1 MNADLWY
8 PIATAA
14 AAGGLLIASQRRNG
28 FNRKSTLHGSARWA
42 ATKDLRRAGLLGNDG
57 VYVGAW
63 KQGNRLRYLR
73 VGGGKHV
80 LVVAPTG
87 GGKSVGVVI
96 PTLLSYLESVFVLD
110 LKGELWALTA
120 GWRQQHAGNKVLR
133 FEPAAAEGSCCFNPL
148 DEVRVGTS
156 FDVGDAQNIAMIIV
170 DPDGK
175 GLSNF
180 WDKSGQTI
188 LSGCILH
195 LCHQARQ
202 GGPPA
207 TLPELDRMLASPN
220 RPIMDLWKEMQQ
232 SPHPLV
238 SRAGQEMV
246 DRQKAPGEASGIIST
261 AKACLSG
268 LFRDPIVARNVSRSD
283 FRIADLMHADCP
295 VSLYL
300 ITEGD
305 DQVRLSPLT
314 RILVNLVL
322 RRLASGMEFE
332 AGQAIP
338 SFKHRL
344 LLVLDEFASLR
355 LPIFEKALAYM
366 RFYGLC
372 AVVVV
377 QDRGQLHA
385 AYGQEESI
393 SANCGVL
400 AAFPPAPSDQATA
413 EYLSK
418 LTGVTTVLH
427 EQVTRNGRGLFGSV
441 SRTLQAAARP
451 LLTPDECLRL
461 QCPTMEGDR
470 VTDPGEMLIFAKGI
484 PAIRAQQLLY
494 FQDPVFQAR
503 AAVPPPAKSDA
514 LVAEQ
519 PPAPKRDEQK
529 SGNAPSPSPIRVEVQ
544 MPLDPA
550 RSVEPAETLGM
561 EVTQ

>member
-1 MNADLWY
+1 MNTDLWY
-8 PIATAA
+8 PFGLA
-14 AAGGLLIASQRRNG
+14 AAGGLLLASGRRNG
-28 FNRKSTLHGSARWA
+28 LKGKSTLHGSAHWA
-42 ATKDLRRAGLLGNDG
+42 AKKDLRRAGLLNNDG
-57 VYVGAW
+57 IYVGAW
-63 KQGNRLRYLR
+63 KQGNHVRYLR
-73 VGGGKHV
+73 AGGGKHV

-87 GGKSVGVVI
+87 GGKSVGIVI
-96 PTLLSYLESVFVLD
+96 PTLLSCLESVFVLD
-110 LKGELWALTA
+110 LKGELWAMTS
-120 GWRQQHAGNKVLR
+120 GWRQQYAGNQVLR
-133 FEPAAAEGSCCFNPL
+133 FEPAAAAGSCCFNPL
-148 DEVRVGTS
+148 AEVRVGTGYE
-156 FDVGDAQNIAMIIV
+156 VGDAQNIAMIIV

-195 LCHQARQ
+195 LCLQAKA

-220 RPIMDLWKEMQQ
+220 RPILKLWRQMQG
-232 SPHPLV
+232 SSHPLV
-238 SRAGQEMV
+238 AQAGQEMI
-246 DRQKAPGEASGIIST
+246 DRQDAPSEASGIIST
-261 AKACLSG
+261 AKACLSS
-268 LFRDPIVARNVSRSD
+268 LFRDPVVARNVSKSD

-338 SFKHRL
+338 PYKHRL
-344 LLVLDEFASLR
+344 VLMLDEFPSLR

-366 RFYGLC
+366 RSYGLC
-372 AVVVV
+372 AVVVA
-377 QDRGQLHA
+377 QDWGQLHA
-385 AYGQEESI
+385 AYGKDESI

-418 LTGVTTVLH
+418 LTGVTTVMH
-427 EQVTRNGRGLFGSV
+427 EQVTRSGLGLFGSV
-441 SRTLQAAARP
+441 SRTRQALARP

-461 QCPTMEGDR
+461 PVPLMEGDR
-470 VTDPGEMLIFAKGI
+470 VTHPGEMLIFAKGI

-494 FQDPVFQAR
+494 FQDPVFKAR
-503 AAVPPPAKSDA
+503 AAVAPPAQGDVLLA
-514 LVAEQ
+514 GG
-519 PPAPKRDEQK
+519 PPAPAPVTNPDELE
-529 SGNAPSPSPIRVEVQ
+529 GVPP
-544 MPLDPA
+544 
-550 RSVEPAETLGM
+550 
-561 EVTQ
+561 

>member
-1 MNADLWY
+1 MIPMNADLWY
-8 PIATAA
+8 PFGLAA
-14 AAGGLLIASQRRNG
+14 AASGLLLASGRRNG
-28 FNRKSTLHGSARWA
+28 LKGKSTLHGTARWA
-42 ATKDLRRAGLLGNDG
+42 TKKDLRRAGLLGADG

-63 KQGNRLRYLR
+63 KHGNQVRYLR
-73 VGGGKHV
+73 AGGGKHV
-80 LVVAPTG
+80 MVVAPTG

-120 GWRQQHAGNKVLR
+120 GWRQQYAGNKVLR
-133 FEPAAAEGSCCFNPL
+133 FEPAAAAGSCCFNPL
-148 DEVRVGTS
+148 DEVRVNTGYE
-156 FDVGDAQNIAMIIV
+156 VGDAQNIAMIIV

-195 LCHQARQ
+195 LCLQARA

-220 RPIMDLWKEMQQ
+220 RPILKLWRQMQA
-232 SPHPLV
+232 SSHPLV
-238 SRAGQEMV
+238 AQAGQEMI
-246 DRQKAPGEASGIIST
+246 DRQDAPSEASGIIST
-261 AKACLSG
+261 AKACLSS
-268 LFRDPIVARNVSRSD
+268 LFRDPVVAQNVSRSD

-338 SFKHRL
+338 SYKHRL
-344 LLVLDEFASLR
+344 LLMLDEFPSLR

-366 RFYGLC
+366 RSYGLC
-372 AVVVV
+372 AVVVA
-377 QDRGQLHA
+377 QDWGQLHA
-385 AYGQEESI
+385 AYTKDESI
-393 SANCGVL
+393 SKNCGVL
-400 AAFPPAPSDQATA
+400 AAFPPSPSDEHTA

-418 LTGVTTVLH
+418 LTGGTTVIH
-427 EQVTRNGRGLFGSV
+427 EQVTRNGGRGLFGSV
-441 SRTLQAAARP
+441 SRTHQALARP

-461 QCPTMEGDR
+461 PGPKMEGDR
-470 VTDPGEMLIFAKGI
+470 VAAPGEMLIFAKGT

-494 FQDPVFQAR
+494 FQDPIFKAR
-503 AAVPPPAKSDA
+503 AAVPPPAQSDA
-514 LVAEQ
+514 LHRQMGHAG
-519 PPAPKRDEQK
+519 PAPLV
-529 SGNAPSPSPIRVEVQ
+529 APDAEMDGLEVEVA
-544 MPLDPA
+544 P
-550 RSVEPAETLGM
+550 
-561 EVTQ
+561 